1 MNSSPQEGDGFGG
14 SVAASTTSSA
24 PGVWSAAVG
33 NPKAEVPG
41 GGFLYADGQ
50 PAPTW
55 MDTPQLIS
63 ATPASTLRWGGMPP
77 DWWKKFTPQIENY
90 LG

>member
-1 MNSSPQEGDGFGG
+1 M
-14 SVAASTTSSA
+14 A
-24 PGVWSAAVG
+24 SAAAWRHPSYELGTWCLVGGPG
-33 NPKAEVPG
+33 NPKAEVQG

-55 MDTPQLIS
+55 MDTPQLI
-63 ATPASTLRWGGMPP
+63 AAPRLHPALGRHAP